1 MQIKYL
7 GHEKFEI
14 RTKETKIDL
23 GYKVLV
29 NDFAF
34 PGPGEYEKGG
44 VFVEGIADNGNTIY
58 ILKVEEMNVCYLGK
72 IAHDL
77 KEDEAKEIGNVDI
90 LFLPLGEDGSVP
102 VKKAVDILSKID
114 PKIVIP
120 MLYSDLSEFKNSEG
134 ITDGEL
140 DILKIKKVELPEEE
154 RKVVIL
160 NASK

>member
-58 ILKVEEMNVCYLGK
+58 VLKVEEMNVCYLGK

-77 KEDEAKEIGNVDI
+77 KENEAKEIGNVDI

>member
-23 GYKVLV
+23 GYKVSV

-58 ILKVEEMNVCYLGK
+58 VLKVEEMNVCYLGK

-77 KEDEAKEIGNVDI
+77 KEEEAKEIGNVDI

-102 VKKAVDILSKID
+102 VKKAEDILSKID
-114 PKIVIP
+114 PRIVIP

-160 NASK
+160 KSN